1 MKKNL
6 KPGWL
11 LRKRKKSLR
20 RRKNKGW
27 TLKSKLIGL
36 YFFIS
41 VIPIIL
47 VSIIAYF
54 TYYDSILEQSLALV
68 DQNAKQHEIV
78 INERLKNYQSF
89 MFDMVIDSQI
99 IDLSKQLSTL
109 GDENE
114 NLIVKGSS
122 DESSSKASW

>member
-1 MKKNL
+1 M
-6 KPGWL
+6 
-11 LRKRKKSLR
+11 
-20 RRKNKGW
+20 
-27 TLKSKLIGL
+27 
-36 YFFIS
+36 
-41 VIPIIL
+41 

-122 DESSSKASW
+122 DESSSKASWW

>member
-1 MKKNL
+1 M
-6 KPGWL
+6 
-11 LRKRKKSLR
+11 R